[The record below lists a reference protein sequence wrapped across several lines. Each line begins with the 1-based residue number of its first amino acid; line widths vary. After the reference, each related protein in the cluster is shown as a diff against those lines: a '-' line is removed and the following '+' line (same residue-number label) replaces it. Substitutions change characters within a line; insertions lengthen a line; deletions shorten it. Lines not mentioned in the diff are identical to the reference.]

1 MVVQKKKE
9 SMLIFDFDG
18 VLMDSVR
25 EIAVTAY
32 NMLKGTIVTRLDQ
45 LPQEAL
51 NLFLRNRF
59 HVQPIGDAPVLME
72 WCLETDESDPQ
83 ILLSEKEYDDII
95 RHIDEP
101 VTVRTTRF
109 FDTRARFKGRDLKA
123 WIALNKPVQPL
134 WDRLIEM
141 RSSNLVMLTN
151 KNREATLALCNHF
164 GLQVNNANIYSGDNG
179 TTKIDNMQQIRQ
191 RFKDCNY
198 AFIDDSVKNLS
209 EIDAYFN
216 KDKKAIALIFAEWG
230 YTGPDDARLARGLGY
245 QSLTIEKFMDQLQNK
260 F

>member
-1 MVVQKKKE
+1 VQKKKE

-25 EIAVTAY
+25 EIAVTSY
-32 NMLKGTIVTRLDQ
+32 NMLKGTIVTRQDQ
-45 LPQEAL
+45 LPRGAL
-51 NLFLRNRF
+51 DLFLRNRF
-59 HVQPIGDAPVLME
+59 HVQPIGDAPVLMK

-83 ILLSEKEYDDII
+83 ILLSEKKYNDII

-109 FDTRARFKGRDLKA
+109 FDTRARFKARDSKA

-134 WDRLIEM
+134 WDRLIE
-141 RSSNLVMLTN
+141 RQSSDIVMLTN
-151 KNREATLALCNHF
+151 KNREATLALCDHF

-179 TTKIDNMQQIRQ
+179 MTKIDNMQQIRQ
-191 RFKDCNY
+191 RFKDFNY
-198 AFIDDSVKNLS
+198 AFIDDSLKNLS

-245 QSLTIEKFMDQLQNK
+245 QSLTIEKFMDQL
-260 F
+260 